1 MLRDA
6 MGRRRKIAAAAP
18 RCFVD
23 LGSGTG
29 RVVLCAA
36 ALFPELER
44 CVGVELSEERHA
56 IALQGRAA
64 LSAGAPDALLH
75 ERVVVVQGDARA
87 SVAPVAAAD
96 VIWVSNTCFPDDLN
110 SDISSAIA
118 EHAGNGTVV
127 YATHALHLGERGG
140 TAERVPVGC

>member
-6 MGRRRKIAAAAP
+6 ARRRRAAAAGPP

-29 RVVLCAA
+29 RAALCAA

-44 CVGVELSEERHA
+44 CVGVELSEERHD
-56 IALQGRAA
+56 IAKQGREAA
-64 LSAGAPDALLH
+64 SAGAPEALLR
-75 ERVVVVQGDARA
+75 ERVVLVHGDARA
-87 SVAPVAAAD
+87 AVAPIAAAD

-110 SDISSAIA
+110 AEVSAAIA
-118 EHAGNGTVV
+118 
-127 YATHALHLGERGG
+127 
-140 TAERVPVGC
+140 